1 MKKGNIAKEIH
12 FRLDRPMAV
21 RKFNRLFWVVAK
33 WKGKQRLV
41 FY

>member
-1 MKKGNIAKEIH
+1 MKKENIAKEVG

-21 RKFNRLFWVVAK
+21 RKFSRLFWVVTK